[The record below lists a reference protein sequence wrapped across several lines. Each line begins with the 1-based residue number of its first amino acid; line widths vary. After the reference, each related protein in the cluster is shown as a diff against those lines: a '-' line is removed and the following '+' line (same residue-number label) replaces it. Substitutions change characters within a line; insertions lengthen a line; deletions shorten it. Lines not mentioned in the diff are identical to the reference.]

1 MDQTQDSQARRL
13 DVGVFWNL
21 GSLAILG
28 LSGFLM
34 LALIERCYDA
44 ETLGRFQLIWGVYVV
59 LSQLG
64 VGGLDRS
71 VLRAVSQAR
80 GSPERIRRLA
90 WGALAPG
97 LLLSAGVALTL
108 VSLRGTFAAWQGS
121 PELVEMALYAA
132 PGLFCFSV
140 NKILLGVVNG
150 LERMRAF
157 AVYQSLRYLAM
168 PAGVWLCS
176 AAGLPGSRVTLLFAL
191 AEGLLLA
198 ILVFEFLATVGG
210 PRRGALAES
219 SAHLRF
225 GVRGLL
231 AGVILELNTRLDV
244 IMLGRFLPEDAS
256 IGIYSLAVA
265 VAEGVFQVLT
275 VLQNNYNPLLAQALI
290 GDRAGLSALIQRG
303 RRQGFLLL
311 AGLGAM
317 AALGYPLGADLL
329 MGDPAYRGGWLP
341 FGLMIAGTVSAAAW
355 LPFGQILLMGNRP
368 GLHSAY
374 MLSILAV
381 NGVGNALLIPRFG
394 LAGAALGTALSLAW
408 SGQAL
413 RWLARR
419 SLGVPL

>member
-1 MDQTQDSQARRL
+1 VDQTQDSQARRL

-256 IGIYSLAVA
+256 IGIYSLA
-265 VAEGVFQVLT
+265 
-275 VLQNNYNPLLAQALI
+275 LI

>member
-1 MDQTQDSQARRL
+1 
-13 DVGVFWNL
+13 
-21 GSLAILG
+21 
-28 LSGFLM
+28 
-34 LALIERCYDA
+34 
-44 ETLGRFQLIWGVYVV
+44 
-59 LSQLG
+59 
-64 VGGLDRS
+64 
-71 VLRAVSQAR
+71 
-80 GSPERIRRLA
+80 
-90 WGALAPG
+90 
-97 LLLSAGVALTL
+97 
-108 VSLRGTFAAWQGS
+108 
-121 PELVEMALYAA
+121 
-132 PGLFCFSV
+132 
-140 NKILLGVVNG
+140 
-150 LERMRAF
+150 MRAF

-210 PRRGALAES
+210 PRRGALGES
-219 SAHLRF
+219 AAHLRF

-256 IGIYSLAVA
+256 VGIYSLAVA

-290 GDRAGLSALIQRG
+290 GDRAGLPDLVQRG
-303 RRQGFLLL
+303 RKQGFLLL
-311 AGLGAM
+311 AGLGIV

-329 MGDPAYRGGWLP
+329 MGDPAYRAGWLP
-341 FGLMIAGTVSAAAW
+341 FGLLIAGTVSAAAW

-381 NGVGNALLIPRFG
+381 NALGNALLIPRLG
-394 LAGAALGTALSLAW
+394 LAGAALGTALSLTW
-408 SGQAL
+408 SAQAL

-419 SLGVPL
+419 ALGVRL